1 MKKRIIILM
10 ALTAI
15 VVLAMSSVSMAA
27 TKTNPLNVTATVV
40 ANCNITSVTDITFG
54 TYDTTSLTPLDANGD
69 MTFRCTKNTSYKAYI
84 TGVRAMTGG
93 GADTLTF
100 TLFSDAGHTT
110 AFPIDNSGAPTNAPS
125 NAPISKTV
133 YGRIPATQD
142 VGVDTYAQVLVATVE
157 Y

>member
-1 MKKRIIILM
+1 MKKGIIILT

-15 VVLAMSSVSMAA
+15 GLLAMNGVSMAA
-27 TKTNPLNVTATVV
+27 TKTNNLNVTATVV

-54 TYDTTSLTPLDANGD
+54 TYDTTSATPLDANGD

-84 TGVRAMTGG
+84 TGTRTMTGS

-110 AFPIDNSGAPTNAPS
+110 SFPIDNSGAPTSAPS

-142 VGVDTYAQVLVATVE
+142 VGVDSYAQVLVATVE

>member
-1 MKKRIIILM
+1 MKKRIIILT
-10 ALTAI
+10 ALVVI
-15 VVLAMSSVSMAA
+15 VVLAMSGVSMAA
-27 TKTNPLNVTATVV
+27 TKTNNLNISATVV

-54 TYDTTSLTPLDANGD
+54 VYDTTSLTPLDANGD
-69 MTFRCTKNTSYKAYI
+69 MTFRCTKNTAYKAYI

-125 NAPISKTV
+125 NAPISKTIF
-133 YGRIPATQD
+133 GRIPATQD
-142 VGVDTYAQVLVATVE
+142 VGVDSYSKVLVATVE